1 MTVCSIYGRG
11 NFRPL
16 IWLEVKKANNECHF
30 FIVRLYHS
38 FGICMNGKEEKK
50 EEYYKGKEIK
60 GKLNKKKEYYEG
72 EEVKG
77 EK

>member
-1 MTVCSIYGRG
+1 LDHIIPFGVYM
-11 NFRPL
+11 
-16 IWLEVKKANNECHF
+16 NE
-30 FIVRLYHS
+30 
-38 FGICMNGKEEKK
+38 KEEKK

-72 EEVKG
+72 EQVKG